1 MTSMLTGRDLPSLEL
16 RPNYEIRRR
25 VDAFVAM
32 TEAKAGGRHV
42 CCA

>member
-1 MTSMLTGRDLPSLEL
+1 MLTGRDLPSLEL
-16 RPNYEIRRR
+16 RPDYEIRRR

-32 TEAKAGGRHV
+32 TEAKASGRV